1 MYFLGWVHCNFYS
14 NIHQSG
20 SKLAEIFAHL
30 NFLTIKSGQRR
41 SYTSSKKTLHGG
53 ASCVSCHHLLFQQIL
68 YCISLNRLKTQH
80 IFGHDVMVISRLL
93 ISVSC
98 WQSTRLAAGD
108 WPLGELGRLRCY
120 FWCILQATSTKN
132 GCKRSC
138 QEPFPSVNLGLG
150 TKQQSNKQLDA
161 EKSWNTQTSSL
172 DLLPG
177 LIQIAGF
184 TGYKPNWI
192 IWVAE
197 QIPGSVYLKSTL
209 GWVCM
214 SLTSLN

>member
-98 WQSTRLAAGD
+98 WQSTRLAAGGLD
-108 WPLGELGRLRCY
+108 AGWAGPFAMLFPVHSSSNLNEKWLQKITSGALR
-120 FWCILQATSTKN
+120 FSQ
-132 GCKRSC
+132 
-138 QEPFPSVNLGLG
+138 LG
-150 TKQQSNKQLDA
+150 TWDKIQANSWMRKNH

-172 DLLPG
+172 EDNLR
-177 LIQIAGF
+177 
-184 TGYKPNWI
+184 
-192 IWVAE
+192 V
-197 QIPGSVYLKSTL
+197 S
-209 GWVCM
+209 
-214 SLTSLN
+214 